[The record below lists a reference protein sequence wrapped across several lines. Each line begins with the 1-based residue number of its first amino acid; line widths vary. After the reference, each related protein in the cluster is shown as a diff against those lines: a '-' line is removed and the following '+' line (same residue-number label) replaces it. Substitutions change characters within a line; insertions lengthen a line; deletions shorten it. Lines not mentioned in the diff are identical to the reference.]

1 MPKVFVFSIVSIT
14 ILLGACNALI
24 PDQTV
29 TNPFG
34 LDGRQVTLTQQAQGG
49 LSQTGLSAQAV
60 SATYSGNLTAT
71 FKDLEQN
78 LPGGIRPSSIE
89 ESLGLAAELKVASA
103 SGEAAFPNSLTITA
117 SSLAFTATDGSGAP
131 TLSQSFNSAS
141 GLALVITKKSCTL
154 AGATTCTY
162 TVSAPSTVLLL
173 VALAGSNFS
182 TFFDILSK
190 GGSPNTL
197 TASFSLVL
205 MGDTLFPAD
214 SAVTVTLKTSQGTLK
229 F

>member
-1 MPKVFVFSIVSIT
+1 MQKVFVFLVVSIT
-14 ILLGACNALI
+14 IVLGACNALI

-29 TNPFG
+29 TNAFG
-34 LDGRQVTLTQQAQGG
+34 LDGKQVTLTQQAQAG

-60 SATYSGNLTAT
+60 SATYSGTLAAT

-117 SSLAFTATDGSGAP
+117 SSLAFTVTDGLGAP

-141 GLALVITKKSCTL
+141 GLALVITKKSCT
-154 AGATTCTY
+154 GATTCTY
-162 TVSAPSTVLLL
+162 TLSAPSTVLLL